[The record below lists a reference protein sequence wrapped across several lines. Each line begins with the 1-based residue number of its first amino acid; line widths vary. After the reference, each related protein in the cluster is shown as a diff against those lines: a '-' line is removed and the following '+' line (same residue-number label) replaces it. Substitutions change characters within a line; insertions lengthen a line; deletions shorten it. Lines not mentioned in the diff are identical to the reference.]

1 MSQTTL
7 NLVAISIFLVTFST
21 LAGPL
26 FNLSPTIP
34 AIATFTLL
42 GLATVDSFGLQGKG
56 GAVVSDLFAWT
67 SRQNRDRILH
77 HEAGHFL
84 VAHFLDIP
92 VTGYTLSAWEAL
104 KQKQP
109 GLGGVTFADDE
120 LASNLQQGTLKAQ
133 LLDRYC
139 TIWMAGITAE
149 NLVYNDAHGGADDLN
164 KLKKVLT
171 PIGFS
176 AAAQAQKQRSSAISA
191 KTILTENWKA
201 YEALVQAMQQRVS
214 VDECRIIIARNPPP
228 LN

>member
-1 MSQTTL
+1 MSQNTL
-7 NLVAISIFLVTFST
+7 NLVAISIFLVTLST

-42 GLATVDSFGLQGKG
+42 GLATLDSIGLQGKG
-56 GAVVSDLFAWT
+56 GAVISDLLAWT
-67 SRQNRDRILH
+67 SPQNRDRILH

-120 LASNLQQGTLKAQ
+120 LASELQQGVLKAQ

-139 TIWMAGITAE
+139 TIWMAGIAAE
-149 NLVYNDAHGGADDLN
+149 TIVYSNAQGGADDLG
-164 KLKKVLT
+164 KLRKVLT
-171 PIGFS
+171 SIGFS
-176 AAAQAQKQRSSAISA
+176 ATAQEQKKRFSALQA
-191 KTILTENWKA
+191 KTIIEENWTA
-201 YEALVQAMQQRVS
+201 YEALVNAMEQRVS
-214 VDECRIIIARNPPP
+214 VDECRIIISSNTST
-228 LN
+228 

>member
-34 AIATFTLL
+34 AIATFILL
-42 GLATVDSFGLQGKG
+42 GLATLDSFSLQGKG
-56 GAVVSDLFAWT
+56 GAVISDLLAWT
-67 SRQNRDRILH
+67 SPLNRDRILH

-109 GLGGVTFADDE
+109 GLGGVSFADDE
-120 LASNLQQGTLKAQ
+120 LASGLQQGALKAQ

-139 TIWMAGITAE
+139 TLWMAGIAAE
-149 NLVYNDAHGGADDLN
+149 NLVYNNSQGGADDLN
-164 KLKKVLT
+164 KFYLVLT

-176 AAAQAQKQRSSAISA
+176 AAAQEQKQRFSVLQA
-191 KTILTENWKA
+191 KTIIKENWAA
-201 YEALVQAMQQRVS
+201 YEALVEAMQQRLS
-214 VDECRIIIARNPPP
+214 VPKCRAVISSNTRST
-228 LN
+228 

>member
-7 NLVAISIFLVTFST
+7 NLVAVSIFLVTFST

-42 GLATVDSFGLQGKG
+42 GLATLDSFGLQGKG
-56 GAVVSDLFAWT
+56 GAVISDLFAWT
-67 SRQNRDRILH
+67 SPQNRDRILH

-120 LASNLQQGTLKAQ
+120 LASQLQQGALKAQ

-139 TIWMAGITAE
+139 TIWMAGIAAE
-149 NLVYNDAHGGADDLN
+149 HLVYKDAQGGADDLS
-164 KLKKVLT
+164 KLKKVLA
-171 PIGFS
+171 PLGFS
-176 AAAQAQKQRSSAISA
+176 TAAQDQKQRFSALQA
-191 KTILTENWKA
+191 KTILEEHWTA
-201 YEALVQAMQQRVS
+201 YEALVKAMQQRLS
-214 VDECRIIIARNPPP
+214 VDECRMIIASNPP
-228 LN
+228 LS

>member
-21 LAGPL
+21 LVGPL

-34 AIATFTLL
+34 AFATFTLL
-42 GLATVDSFGLQGKG
+42 GLATLDSFGLQGKG
-56 GAVVSDLFAWT
+56 GAVVSDLFALT
-67 SRQNRDRILH
+67 SPQNRDRILH

-120 LASNLQQGTLKAQ
+120 LASGLQKGVLKAQ

-139 TIWMAGITAE
+139 TIWMAGIAAE
-149 NLVYNDAHGGADDLN
+149 NIVYNNALGGADDIN
-164 KLKKVLT
+164 KLRKVLA

-176 AAAQAQKQRSSAISA
+176 VAAQEQKQRSSALQA
-191 KTILTENWKA
+191 KTIIAEHWTA
-201 YEALVQAMQQRVS
+201 YEALVKAMQQRVS
-214 VDECRIIIARNPPP
+214 VDDCRMIIARNPQPSS
-228 LN
+228 

>member
-7 NLVAISIFLVTFST
+7 NLIAISIFLVTLST

-34 AIATFTLL
+34 AIATCTLL
-42 GLATVDSFGLQGKG
+42 GLATFDSFGLQGKG
-56 GAVVSDLFAWT
+56 GAVISDLLAWT
-67 SRQNRDRILH
+67 SPKNRDRILH

-120 LASNLQQGTLKAQ
+120 LASQLRQGALKAN

-139 TIWMAGITAE
+139 TIWMAGIAAE
-149 NLVYNDAHGGADDLN
+149 NLVYNNAQGGTDDTN
-164 KLKKVLT
+164 KLRKVLT
-171 PIGFS
+171 PLGFS
-176 AAAQAQKQRSSAISA
+176 AAAQEQKQRFSVMRA
-191 KTILTENWKA
+191 KTILTENWAA
-201 YEALVQAMQQRVS
+201 YEALVKAMQQRVS
-214 VDECRIIIARNPPP
+214 VDECRLVIARNPQP

>member
-7 NLVAISIFLVTFST
+7 NLVAVSIFLVTFST

-42 GLATVDSFGLQGKG
+42 GLATLDSFSLQGKG
-56 GAVVSDLFAWT
+56 GAVISDLFAWT
-67 SRQNRDRILH
+67 SPQNRDRILH

-109 GLGGVTFADDE
+109 GLGGVTFTDDE
-120 LASNLQQGTLKAQ
+120 LATQLQQGALKAQ

-139 TIWMAGITAE
+139 TIWMAGIAAE
-149 NLVYNDAHGGADDLN
+149 HLVYNDAQGGADDIN
-164 KLKKVLT
+164 KLKKVLA
-171 PIGFS
+171 PLGFS
-176 AAAQAQKQRSSAISA
+176 AAAQDQKQRFSALQA
-191 KTILTENWKA
+191 KTILEEHWTA
-201 YEALVQAMQQRVS
+201 YEALVKAMQQRVS
-214 VDECRIIIARNPPP
+214 VDECRMLIAGNSPP
-228 LN
+228 LS